1 MDEVDTPS
9 PDAGRIPLG
18 FGVPDLLD
26 LQQPAVA
33 ATAHV
38 VLAEVERRTPT
49 RTFEFAPILLLQ
61 DRAVLALA
69 EQPLACCRKGSGDH
83 GGHLEPPALWNVSA
97 DWV

>member
-9 PDAGRIPLG
+9 PPADRIPLR

-33 ATAHV
+33 TAHV
-38 VLAEVERRTPT
+38 VLAEVERRAPT
-49 RTFEFAPILLLQ
+49 RAFEFATILLLE

-83 GGHLEPPALWNVSA
+83 GGHLEPRALWNVSA